1 MQRQNNN
8 MDEKKE
14 VSNMESKNV
23 NKDDKVTDELKPE
36 IKKPAVKKAK
46 VKSWIALILVNFIM
60 LTLSIFMLASLPK
73 KAAEL
78 NKVRS
83 DEEKVIESKKVDI
96 TGLEYKPTKDSV
108 DKLLGYYPEEL
119 GLINFIETAEA
130 IKGKGSIK
138 NFYLVGEN
146 AVKDKT
152 GAYGIPFIVEFEG
165 SWETIG
171 QSLQELQK
179 LPYLIRAID
188 VKVETVDEKTISF
201 KYGGFLYVSDKLAKT
216 R

>member
-1 MQRQNNN
+1 
-8 MDEKKE
+8 MDEINE
-14 VSNMESKNV
+14 LTNIESKNV
-23 NKDDKVTDELKPE
+23 GDANKSIDETKLKT
-36 IKKPAVKKAK
+36 IKPVVKKVK
-46 VKSWIALILVNFIM
+46 VKSWIALLLVDFIM
-60 LTLSIFMLASLPK
+60 LALSIFILVSLPN

-78 NKVRS
+78 NKARS

-96 TGLEYKPTKDSV
+96 TGLEYKPTKDTV
-108 DKLLGYYPEEL
+108 DKLLSYYPEEL
-119 GLINFIETAEA
+119 GLINFIETVEDMNEE
-130 IKGKGSIK
+130 GSVK
-138 NFYLVGEN
+138 NFSIIGEN

-165 SWETIG
+165 SWEKIG

-188 VKVETVDEKTISF
+188 VEVDTVDEKTVSF

>member
-1 MQRQNNN
+1 
-8 MDEKKE
+8 MDEKDKSTNIE
-14 VSNMESKNV
+14 NKNI
-23 NKDDKVTDELKPE
+23 NKDKKDIDEQNPENYKPV
-36 IKKPAVKKAK
+36 VKKTK
-46 VKSWIALILVNFIM
+46 IKSWIVLLLVNFIM
-60 LTLSIFMLASLPK
+60 LAASIFILISLPK

-83 DEEKVIESKKVDI
+83 DEEKVVESKKVDI
-96 TGLEYKPTKDSV
+96 SGLEYKPTKDSV
-108 DKLLGYYPEEL
+108 DKLLNYYPEEL
-119 GLINFIETAEA
+119 GLIKFIETVETM
-130 IKGKGSIK
+130 KEKGSIK
-138 NFYLVGEN
+138 NFSLVGEG

-165 SWETIG
+165 NWETIG
-171 QSLQELQK
+171 LSLQELQK
-179 LPYLIRAID
+179 LPYLVRAID